1 MGNGKRSSL
10 YVYDFF
16 RKTEEAL
23 KLRAVLGKTG
33 FKREIN
39 PASFQKK
46 IWPIQIWG
54 KKEIKRLKSLPE
66 KRKKSFLEESINK
79 NTACVILTEGLAF
92 YPETMTE
99 AKKEELALFES
110 QLKRKKCRE
119 QVKRFFT
126 SSFLRLSLIPGGL
139 LSIFGLG
146 VLITGD
152 SGIGKSESALE
163 LISRGHRF
171 VSDDVTQLRKT
182 TAGKLMGQSPPL
194 SRYFMEIRG
203 LGIINIK
210 EIFGER
216 RICRNS
222 GLDLIIN
229 LKAWEKGRDYDRLGL
244 RFPEDRNI
252 LGQKVPQI
260 NIPVGPGR
268 NIATLIEIACKV
280 HILRKKGYFAPLEL
294 TAKIR
299 RALTV

>member
-1 MGNGKRSSL
+1 MGNGKRPSL
-10 YVYDFF
+10 CIKDFF

-33 FKREIN
+33 FERKIN
-39 PASFQKK
+39 PTSVQKK
-46 IWPIQIWG
+46 IWPVQVWG
-54 KKEIKRLKSLPE
+54 KKEIKKLKSVSE
-66 KRKKSFLEESINK
+66 KRRKSFFKENINK
-79 NTACVILTEGLAF
+79 NTACLILAEGLAF
-92 YPETMTE
+92 YPETVTE
-99 AKKEELALFES
+99 AKKKGLALFES
-110 QLKRKKCRE
+110 QLTRRKCRE

-126 SSFLRLSLIPGGL
+126 SSFLSPTLIPGGL

-171 VSDDVTQLRKT
+171 VSDDVTRVRKT
-182 TAGKLMGQSPPL
+182 TTGKLMGQSPPL

-222 GLDLIIN
+222 VLDLIIN
-229 LKAWEKGRDYDRLGL
+229 LKAWEEGREYDRLGL
-244 RFPEDRNI
+244 RFPEDCNI
-252 LGQKVPQI
+252 LGKKIPQI
-260 NIPVGPGR
+260 NVPVGPGR

-294 TAKIR
+294 TTKIR
-299 RALTV
+299 RALSA